1 MSSVTQETPL
11 RAHDHDKAKDP
22 TRSRSDSGRVPA
34 GSATPMQRLLALQG
48 SVGNAAVVQMLRAGQ
63 PAGPDR
69 HQHGEGPGHQDQL
82 TVQRAG
88 SPHTTPMDIDKRDF
102 SDAEELSDGGADS
115 EAGEYD
121 YGTFMGERANHPRAT
136 TPTPQEAAGFGESTY
151 GVDPSKV
158 KSMREDRKQGRDA
171 PPLRYRKDSEL
182 LYRWDG
188 RTPDQILGKGF
199 TPWNEKLPPSLRHY
213 QKLLQKTGFVSTT
226 RSPGGYVPDWARQP
240 DGSGYRYV
248 INAPGGIDLV
258 DTLGTTS
265 FVQQQE
271 VIFWKGIR
279 PGHILRAELC
289 DKDGK
294 VIRVIPSTG
303 GADPDAMDIDG

>member
-1 MSSVTQETPL
+1 M
-11 RAHDHDKAKDP
+11 RAHDHDETKDP
-22 TRSRSDSGRVPA
+22 TRSRSASGRIPA
-34 GSATPMQRLLALQG
+34 GSGTPAHRLLAQQG
-48 SVGNAAVVQMLRAGQ
+48 TVGNAAVVQMLRAGQ
-63 PAGPDR
+63 PAGQDR
-69 HQHGEGPGHQDQL
+69 HRHSEDCGHQPTAQP

-88 SPHTTPMDIDKRDF
+88 SPHATPMDIDKRDF
-102 SDAEELSDGGADS
+102 SDAEELSDGGTDS
-115 EAGEYD
+115 EAAEYD
-121 YGTFMGERANHPRAT
+121 YGTFLGERANHPRET

-151 GVDPSKV
+151 GIDPGKV
-158 KSMREDRKQGRDA
+158 KSMREDRKQGRDV

-182 LYRWDG
+182 LYRWDS

-199 TPWNEKLPPSLRHY
+199 TPWNEKIPASLRHY

-289 DKDGK
+289 DKNGK
-294 VIRVIPSTG
+294 VIKVIPSAAK
-303 GADPDAMDIDG
+303 ADPDAMDIDG